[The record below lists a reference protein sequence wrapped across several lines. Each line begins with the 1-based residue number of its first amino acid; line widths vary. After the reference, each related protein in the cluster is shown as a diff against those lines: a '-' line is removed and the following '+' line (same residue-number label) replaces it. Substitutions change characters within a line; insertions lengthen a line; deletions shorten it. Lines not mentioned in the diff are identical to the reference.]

1 MNLRADEVKAH
12 IQDLLARHPELREDD
27 EALVLSLESE
37 TDAMA
42 VCERLVRK
50 IKETEAHRDGCAG
63 YIRELKSRQ
72 DLLDMRA
79 DNIRAT
85 LITIMTAAGVKLL
98 PLSIATLSLRH
109 VSHVTIIESE
119 LIPQLFR
126 RFPPWEPMKN
136 LIGATLKSG
145 QHVPGA
151 AMSNPEPS
159 LSIRVK

>member
-1 MNLRADEVKAH
+1 LIRADEVKAH
-12 IQDLLARHPELREDD
+12 IQALLALHPELREDD

-42 VCERLVRK
+42 LCEQLVRK

-63 YIRELKSRQ
+63 YIRELKCRQ
-72 DLLDMRA
+72 ELLDVRAEEMRA
-79 DNIRAT
+79 
-85 LITIMTAAGVKLL
+85 LLVTIMAAAGVTKL

-109 VSHVTIIESE
+109 IAHVTIIESE
-119 LIPQLFR
+119 LIPQQFR

-136 LIGATLKSG
+136 LIGAELKAG
-145 QHVPGA
+145 RHVPGA
-151 AMSNPEPS
+151 ALSNPEPS